1 MSSNILAGNLQISE
15 DRAKQAAAFWVSK
28 SVLQDISFK
37 GHSNE
42 ETETVYMAMKT
53 LEKEKDPAD
62 EPSPM
67 DYKLEI

>member
-1 MSSNILAGNLQISE
+1 VSSTILAENLTISE

-37 GHSNE
+37 GHGHE

-53 LEKEKDPAD
+53 LEKEKDLAD
-62 EPSPM
+62 EPSPL
-67 DYKLEI
+67 DYKHEV